1 MAVQLKSLALNGLPS
16 AGISTPPTHRMAK
29 TSILLVDDDREMCE
43 ILVEYLQRS
52 SLEVLTEHDGLAA
65 LGRLEK
71 VPCDLI
77 ILDVMLPS
85 LDGFEVLK
93 AVRKTLSTPV
103 IMLTAR
109 GEDVDSILGLELGAD
124 DYLAKPFNPRHLVAR
139 IRAVL
144 RRSERASDI
153 AGKVLTV
160 GELALNTT
168 TLSAAVR
175 GKTLE
180 LTGTEFRLLECL
192 MEPVGRTQ
200 SRECL
205 AERVLGRTYSAF
217 DRSIDTH
224 ISNLRRKLGSA
235 GASTTEI
242 RSVRGAGY
250 VLICEAGEGKR

>member
-1 MAVQLKSLALNGLPS
+1 MAAQLKSLALNGLPS
-16 AGISTPPTHRMAK
+16 AGISAPQTHRMAN
-29 TSILLVDDDREMCE
+29 TSILLVDDDHEMCE
-43 ILVEYLQRS
+43 MLVEYLQRS
-52 SLEVLTEHDGLAA
+52 SFDVLAEHDGLAA
-65 LGRLEK
+65 LGRVEK
-71 VPCDLI
+71 APFDLI

-93 AVRKTLSTPV
+93 TIRKSLATPV

-124 DYLAKPFNPRHLVAR
+124 DYLSKPFNPRHLVAR

-153 AGKVLTV
+153 AGKILTA

-168 TLSAAVR
+168 TLSAVVR

-180 LTGTEFRLLECL
+180 LTGTEFRLLESL

-200 SRECL
+200 SREFL
-205 AERVLGRTYSAF
+205 AERVLGRSYSAF

-224 ISNLRRKLGSA
+224 ISNLRKKLSIA
-235 GASTTEI
+235 GASATEI
-242 RSVRGAGY
+242 RSIRGSGY
-250 VLICEAGEGKR
+250 VLIREADGER